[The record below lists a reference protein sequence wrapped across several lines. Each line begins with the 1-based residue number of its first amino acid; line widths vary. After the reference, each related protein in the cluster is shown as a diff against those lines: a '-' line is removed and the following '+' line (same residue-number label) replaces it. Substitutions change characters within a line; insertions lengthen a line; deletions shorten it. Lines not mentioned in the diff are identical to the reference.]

1 MFDYDQLA
9 NRAILCVDMKSF
21 YASII
26 AVTKGLDPLTC
37 HLVVVG
43 NTDQKGS
50 VVLAASPA
58 MKKDFKIK
66 TGSRLFEIPDDP
78 RILVSNPKMELFI
91 RVSTE
96 ITKLFFR
103 YVPVTAVH
111 TYSVDESFL
120 DVSGM
125 EKSLGTPFQIAQK
138 IKADIMRE
146 FGLPSTIGIGPN
158 MLMAKLCLDLEAK
171 KAEGGISRW
180 TYEDIPDKLWPI
192 SPLRDMWGIGKRT
205 EKTLNNM
212 GIFSVGQLAHYDLG
226 LLEKKFGI
234 MGNQLYH
241 HAWGIDLS
249 EIGAP
254 IMQGQISY
262 GKSQILLRDYKEI
275 DEIKSVLLE
284 MCEDVAKRAR
294 SNHHAGRTVT
304 LGISYSKD
312 EFGGGFQR
320 SRTIENPTNV
330 TMIIYQ
336 VCLELF
342 HEHHRGQTVRQISVS
357 ITKLE
362 NDNEMQLDLFDTGG
376 WKKRKLGYVVD
387 TIRNRY
393 GSTAL
398 LRAVSYTSGGTA
410 LQRAQ
415 LLGGH
420 KK

>member
-1 MFDYDQLA
+1 MAYLPF
-9 NRAILCVDMKSF
+9 
-21 YASII
+21 
-26 AVTKGLDPLTC
+26 T
-37 HLVVVG
+37 
-43 NTDQKGS
+43 
-50 VVLAASPA
+50 
-58 MKKDFKIK
+58 
-66 TGSRLFEIPDDP
+66 
-78 RILVSNPKMELFI
+78 
-91 RVSTE
+91 
-96 ITKLFFR
+96 R
-103 YVPVTAVH
+103 YV
-111 TYSVDESFL
+111 
-120 DVSGM
+120 
-125 EKSLGTPFQIAQK
+125 
-138 IKADIMRE
+138 
-146 FGLPSTIGIGPN
+146 
-158 MLMAKLCLDLEAK
+158 
-171 KAEGGISRW
+171 
-180 TYEDIPDKLWPI
+180 
-192 SPLRDMWGIGKRT
+192 GIGKRT

-226 LLEKKFGI
+226 LLEKKLGI

-342 HEHHRGQTVRQISVS
+342 HENHRGQTVRQISVS

-362 NDNEMQLDLFDTGG
+362 NDDEMQLDLFDTGG
-376 WKKRKLGYVVD
+376 WKKESLDMLSILFEIAMDQLPSYVLFP
-387 TIRNRY
+387 T
-393 GSTAL
+393 L
-398 LRAVSYTSGGTA
+398 LAVQPCSAHSCLA
-410 LQRAQ
+410 VIKN
-415 LLGGH
+415 
-420 KK
+420 KKMRCIKC